1 MNNSQPIYDAFIIG
15 GGINGAAIANNLA
28 AKGFY
33 VALCDE
39 NDVSGESSSHGNKLF
54 QCGLEHLENLNLGH
68 VSNALKEREI
78 LCSQAPH
85 LMQAIDIV
93 IPDAPAIRSSL
104 RIKAGTMLYGWLLR
118 SENSMKPYT
127 ESIQNSLYSAP
138 LKAPSLKATL
148 CQEYLVNDSRLVIEN
163 LLSAQKNHCQLLSK
177 TKVISGS
184 LSKGTWKLKLQDS
197 INGDQLTVST
207 HCIVNAAGAWAQSVL
222 KQALGCKTRC
232 SQPLEKRSFIAVP
245 KFYEGQH
252 GYMLQLPN
260 QQFLSVLPY
269 ATNYCLVGPVISPFT
284 EKEIGATPIPPKHS
298 NTPANEEE
306 SNTLLQQLNCQFN
319 TQLSTDDISWSF
331 SSVRPATQGSHQPVH
346 MLDLQCSDGR
356 SPVISVFSG
365 HITTNRVLA
374 EQVYECLHPYLPTP
388 TVPLEALITDN
399 LPGSE
404 YGIGAGA
411 GIENYKDLTTTLNTQ
426 YFWLPK
432 SLLARYCITYGARA
446 KNLLDGAVN
455 LHSLG
460 KEIFPTFYE
469 KELNWLIETEWVTCT
484 EDVLWRRTK
493 LGIDAS
499 KEDVKH
505 LDTWFKNHYQH
516 TSAVSKIENLVHSN
530 CKAS

>member
-1 MNNSQPIYDAFIIG
+1 MNNTQPIYDAFIIG

-39 NDVSGESSSHGNKLF
+39 NDVSGEASSHGNKLF
-54 QCGLEHLENLNLGH
+54 QCGLEHLENLNLSH
-68 VSNALKEREI
+68 VSNALKEREV

-93 IPDAPAIRSSL
+93 IPDAPTVRSSL
-104 RIKAGTMLYGWLLR
+104 RTKAGSMLYGWLLR
-118 SENSMKPYT
+118 SETSMKPYT
-127 ESIQNSLYSAP
+127 ENIQNSLYSKP
-138 LKAPSLKATL
+138 LRTPSSKATL
-148 CQEYLVNDSRLVIEN
+148 CQEYLVDDSRLVIEN
-163 LLSAQKNHCQLLSK
+163 LLSAQKNHCQLLPK
-177 TKVISGS
+177 TKVISGT
-184 LSKGTWKLKLQDS
+184 LTKGTWRLKLQDS
-197 INGDQLTVST
+197 INGDQITISA

-222 KQALGCKTRC
+222 RQALGCKTRC
-232 SQPLEKRSFIAVP
+232 EQPLEKHSFIAVP

-269 ATNYCLVGPVISPFT
+269 AKDYCLVGPAISAVSDKGHVTSP
-284 EKEIGATPIPPKHS
+284 TPTKNS
-298 NTPANEEE
+298 NAPASNEE
-306 SNTLLQQLNCQFN
+306 SNELVEQLNKHFN
-319 TQLSTDDISWSF
+319 TQLSTHDISWSF
-331 SSVRPATQGSHQPVH
+331 SSVKPATQDSHQPVH

-365 HITTNRVLA
+365 HITTHRVLA
-374 EQVYECLHPYLPTP
+374 EQVYECIHPYLPTP
-388 TVPLEALITDN
+388 HPSIETSIEGC
-399 LPGSE
+399 LPGGE
-404 YGIGAGA
+404 YGAEIKNHQ
-411 GIENYKDLTTTLNTQ
+411 ELTTAINTQ

-432 SLLARYCITYGARA
+432 TLLTRYLTTYGTRV

-460 KEIFPTFYE
+460 KEVLPTLYE
-469 KELNWLIETEWVTCT
+469 RELNWLIESEWVTCT

-493 LGIDAS
+493 LGINTT
-499 KEDVKH
+499 KQEIVR
-505 LDTWFKNHYQH
+505 LDTWFKRHYRH
-516 TSAVSKIENLVHSN
+516 LSAVSKIENLVHSN

>member
-1 MNNSQPIYDAFIIG
+1 MNNTHPIYDAFIIG

-39 NDVSGESSSHGNKLF
+39 NDVSGEASSHGNKLF

-68 VSNALKEREI
+68 VSSALKERDI

-93 IPDAPAIRSSL
+93 IPDAPAVRSSL
-104 RIKAGTMLYGWLLR
+104 KIKAGSMLYGWLLR
-118 SENSMKPYT
+118 SETSMKPYT
-127 ESIQNSLYSAP
+127 ENIQDTLYSEP
-138 LKAPSLKATL
+138 LKTPPSKATL

-163 LLSAQKNHCQLLSK
+163 LLSAQKNHCQLLSR

-184 LSKGTWKLKLQDS
+184 LSNGTWKLKLQDS
-197 INGDQLTVST
+197 INGDQITVSSR
-207 HCIVNAAGAWAQSVL
+207 CIVNAAGAWAQSVL

-232 SQPLEKRSFIAVP
+232 EQPLEKHSFIAVP

-269 ATNYCLVGPVISPFT
+269 ASDYCLVGPVISPVT
-284 EKEIGATPIPPKHS
+284 NKMLTTIPSPPKNI
-298 NTPANEEE
+298 NTVANEDE
-306 SNTLLQQLNCQFN
+306 SNALVQLLNCHFN
-319 TQLSTDDISWSF
+319 TQISTNDISWSF
-331 SSVRPATQGSHQPVH
+331 SSVRPATLDPHQPVH

-365 HITTNRVLA
+365 HITTHRVLA
-374 EQVYECLHPYLPTP
+374 EQVYECIHPYLTTPSASLDTAPT
-388 TVPLEALITDN
+388 ESSIKSYEDLIT
-399 LPGSE
+399 
-404 YGIGAGA
+404 A
-411 GIENYKDLTTTLNTQ
+411 LNTQ

-432 SLLARYCITYGARA
+432 ALLARYCATYGTRA
-446 KNLLDGAVN
+446 KDLLNGAVN
-455 LHSLG
+455 IQSLG
-460 KEIFPTFYE
+460 SEILPTFYE
-469 KELNWLIETEWVTCT
+469 RELNWLIETEWVTSA
-484 EDVLWRRTK
+484 EDALWRRTK
-493 LGIDAS
+493 LGIKAT
-499 KEDVKH
+499 KEDTER
-505 LDTWFKNHYQH
+505 LNAWFKRHYRH
-516 TSAVSKIENLVHSN
+516 HSAVSKIENLVHSS